1 MFIKSCLLQIKIEL
15 MIKFILTDKIN
26 NSNDINIIIACLRF
40 KNKPKTPIKN
50 NNVEKANKR
59 NIYLLFKW

>member
-1 MFIKSCLLQIKIEL
+1 M
-15 MIKFILTDKIN
+15 KFILTDKIN

-59 NIYLLFKW
+59 NIYLLFK